1 MGFLKPKL
9 EHYKIK
15 SSKFFIFLKNEWT
28 HHSLIA
34 ALGHNIHNNSIFPS
48 LKETIKR
55 EKFRKLRFHCFV
67 FIHRFLYS

>member
-34 ALGHNIHNNSIFPS
+34 ALGHNIHNNSIFP
-48 LKETIKR
+48 IPQGNYRKR
-55 EKFRKLRFHCFV
+55 K
-67 FIHRFLYS
+67 I

>member
-34 ALGHNIHNNSIFPS
+34 ALGHNIHNNSIFPIPQGNY
-48 LKETIKR
+48 KKR
-55 EKFRKLRFHCFV
+55 KIQKTE
-67 FIHRFLYS
+67 IP